1 MRNLWLFLVRYNAVF
16 WFILFF
22 VASLLLVIRHN
33 RFQRS
38 AFINSSNVVV
48 GSIYDKL
55 NSWKGYLSLEET
67 NKSLALENA
76 KLRQQLQ
83 SYILAE
89 PADSIQIADSID
101 FNRYHF
107 TVAEVANNSV
117 HQKSNF
123 ITLDKGS
130 SDGIEKGLGVI
141 TSTGVVGIVL
151 NVSPHFSTVQSLLH
165 PDTRVSVV
173 LDSTNAFGSLVWGNN
188 IDPQFATVKDI
199 PNHVKAQKGDKVF
212 TSGFSLFP
220 EGIEVG
226 EVSEPDISSGG
237 SFLDIQIK
245 LRTDFSNLHHVYVVK
260 DLFEEEKNALQNMTE
275 DNDG

>member
-107 TVAEVANNSV
+107 TVAEVVNNSV